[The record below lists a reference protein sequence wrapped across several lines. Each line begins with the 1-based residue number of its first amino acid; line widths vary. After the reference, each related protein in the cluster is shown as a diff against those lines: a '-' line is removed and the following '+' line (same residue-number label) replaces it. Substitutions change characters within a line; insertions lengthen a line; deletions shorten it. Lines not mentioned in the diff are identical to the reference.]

1 MIVVAERRDN
11 SPPAGKRSARYEA
24 SPARPADRRIVGWR
38 EWIALPALG
47 LDRVKAKFDTGARTS
62 ALHAWDQEVYE
73 VDGAPWIRFR
83 AHPIQNND
91 THVVDCAAPLADCRW
106 VTNSG
111 GTRERRNVIRTP
123 IAIGSETWTIEITL
137 TNRDE
142 MGFRMLVGRQAMRG
156 RLIVDPMRSYRT
168 TRRKRKRA
176 TAEGRETGR
185 SNRGTSR

>member
-1 MIVVAERRDN
+1 MNATVPGQPE
-11 SPPAGKRSARYEA
+11 
-24 SPARPADRRIVGWR
+24 DRRVVGWR
-38 EWIALPALG
+38 EWVALPALG

-62 ALHAWDQEVYE
+62 ALHAWDQETVE
-73 VDGAPWIRFR
+73 IDGAPWVRFR
-83 AHPIQNND
+83 AHPVQNND
-91 THVVDCAAPLADCRW
+91 SYVVDCAAPLADCRW

-123 IAIGSETWTIEITL
+123 IRIGDETWPVEITL

-168 TRRKRKRA
+168 SRRVRKKGSTKG
-176 TAEGRETGR
+176 TASGKGRE
-185 SNRGTSR
+185 

>member
-1 MIVVAERRDN
+1 MNERRDN
-11 SPPAGKRSARYEA
+11 SPPAGNRTARYET

-62 ALHAWDQEVYE
+62 ALHAWDQEIVE
-73 VDGAPWIRFR
+73 LDGSPWVRFH
-83 AHPIQNND
+83 AHPIQND
-91 THVVDCAAPLADCRW
+91 DDYVVHCTAPLADRRW

-123 IAIGSETWTIEITL
+123 IRIGEEEWVIEITL

-156 RLIVDPMRSYRT
+156 RLIVDPMRSYRIGRRRR
-168 TRRKRKRA
+168 TRSA
-176 TAEGRETGR
+176 
-185 SNRGTSR
+185 